1 MSKFVKKQSLYIHLS
16 FLINS
21 GLQCLANTSR
31 NIDETS
37 CNCPNDCNSI
47 TYSKEISTEQLY
59 PLYSQTFNLLGNTN
73 NYLWKLEEQL
83 KSATDL
89 YEQKL
94 LRDRYDDV
102 IESSSV
108 VHFYFKE
115 SGILKYSQEEVFA
128 TTDLIGRYFTYISYY
143 SLIYL
148 YSLL

>member
-1 MSKFVKKQSLYIHLS
+1 MSKFVKKQS

-31 NIDETS
+31 NIDQIFIK

-89 YEQKL
+89 YEQKV

-115 SGILKYSQEEVFA
+115 SGILKYSQEEVFD
-128 TTDLIGRYFTYISYY
+128 TTDLIGRYFTYIS
-143 SLIYL
+143 
-148 YSLL
+148 